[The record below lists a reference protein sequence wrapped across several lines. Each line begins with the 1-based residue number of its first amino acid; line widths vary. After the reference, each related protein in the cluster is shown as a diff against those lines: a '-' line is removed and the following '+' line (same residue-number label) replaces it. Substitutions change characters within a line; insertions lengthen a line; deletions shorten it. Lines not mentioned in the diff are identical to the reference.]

1 MGTLK
6 VWYIYQ
12 MLYLITLF
20 FVKMSIL
27 AFYRRL
33 SPAQGYHLAI
43 KITAGLVTVF
53 TISMVFVNVSLLIFF
68 SFILLGLIKFGWRAG
83 WLVF

>member
-1 MGTLK
+1 M
-6 VWYIYQ
+6 WYIYQ

-43 KITAGLVTVF
+43 KITAGAVTVF
-53 TISMVFVNVSLLIFF
+53 TIAMVFVNVSLLISL
-68 SFILLGLIKFGWRAG
+68 SFI
-83 WLVF
+83 WLVGLLIYGLLWDI

>member
-1 MGTLK
+1 
-6 VWYIYQ
+6 

-43 KITAGLVTVF
+43 KLTAGAVTVF
-53 TISMVFVNVSLLIFF
+53 TIAMVFVNVSLLIFF
-68 SFILLGLIKFGWRAG
+68 LPSLPFMLLGFDPA
-83 WLVF
+83 WLVC